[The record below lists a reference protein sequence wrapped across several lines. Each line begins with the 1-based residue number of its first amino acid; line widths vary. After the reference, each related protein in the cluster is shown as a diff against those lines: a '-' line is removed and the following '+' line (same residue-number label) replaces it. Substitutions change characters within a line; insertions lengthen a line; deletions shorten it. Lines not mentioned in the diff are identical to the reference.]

1 MAYIE
6 KFLGRRVEVPEDRR
20 YYVKQGLWAKS
31 DGKDPLYRFPH
42 KGDCPFQS

>member
-20 YYVKQGLWAKS
+20 YYAKQAIEGIHRTRYYCEHRLSA
-31 DGKDPLYRFPH
+31 GERP
-42 KGDCPFQS
+42 